1 MNILEIFTNS
11 ILLIITLD
19 NELWDIIL
27 LSLFVSFTAL
37 IIASLL
43 GFIVGYYFAI
53 YNFYFKK
60 IILIIINSLMGI
72 PPVVVGLIVYFIF
85 ASGGPLGILQL
96 VYTPSAMIIAQTI
109 IIFPIIASLS
119 HEIFSKNW
127 FEFKDQIR
135 SLNIP
140 FWGSVKLLFNH
151 SYFLLITTLLS
162 AFGRAISE
170 VGAVMIVGGNIDH
183 YTRVMTTAISLETR
197 MGNLEYAMALGLVLI
212 SITIIIYSLV
222 YLSVSY
228 THLTLPTKA

>member
-96 VYTPSAMIIAQTI
+96 LYTPSAMIIAQTI
-109 IIFPIIASLS
+109 IIFPIITSLS
-119 HEIFSKNW
+119 NEIFSKNW

-222 YLSVSY
+222 YLLNNRSI
-228 THLTLPTKA
+228 K

>member
-43 GFIVGYYFAI
+43 GFIVGYFFAI

-85 ASGGPLGILQL
+85 ASGGPLGILKL
-96 VYTPSAMIIAQTI
+96 LYTPSAMIIAQTI

-222 YLSVSY
+222 YLLNNRSI
-228 THLTLPTKA
+228 K

>member
-37 IIASLL
+37 IIASCL

-53 YNFYFKK
+53 YNFNFKK
-60 IILIIINSLMGI
+60 IILILLNSLMGI

-96 VYTPSAMIIAQTI
+96 LYTPSAMIIAQTI

-222 YLSVSY
+222 YLLNNRSI
-228 THLTLPTKA
+228 K

>member
-27 LSLFVSFTAL
+27 LSLFVSFTAI

-96 VYTPSAMIIAQTI
+96 LYTPSAMIIAQTI

-222 YLSVSY
+222 YLLNNRSI
-228 THLTLPTKA
+228 K

>member
-53 YNFYFKK
+53 YNFYVEK

-96 VYTPSAMIIAQTI
+96 LYTPSAMIIAQTI

-222 YLSVSY
+222 YLLNNRSI
-228 THLTLPTKA
+228 K

>member
-60 IILIIINSLMGI
+60 IILIFINSLMGI

-96 VYTPSAMIIAQTI
+96 LYTPSAMIIAQTI

-222 YLSVSY
+222 YLLNNRSI
-228 THLTLPTKA
+228 K

>member
-1 MNILEIFTNS
+1 MNILEIFINS
-11 ILLIITLD
+11 ILLIITFD
-19 NELWDIIL
+19 IELWDIII

-37 IIASLL
+37 IIASIL
-43 GFIVGYYFAI
+43 GFLIGYFFAL
-53 YNFYFKK
+53 YNFYFKQ
-60 IILIIINSLMGI
+60 IILVFLNSLMGI

-85 ASGGPLGILQL
+85 ASGGPLGVLQL
-96 VYTPSAMIIAQTI
+96 LYTPTAMIVAQTI
-109 IIFPIIASLS
+109 IIFPIVASLS
-119 HEIFSKNW
+119 HEIFLKNW
-127 FEFKDQIR
+127 QEFRDQIR

-140 FWGSVKLLFNH
+140 FFGSFKILIKH

-212 SITIIIYSLV
+212 SLTIIIYSVV
-222 YLSVSY
+222 YL
-228 THLTLPTKA
+228 LNNTKLK

>member
-43 GFIVGYYFAI
+43 GFIVGYFFAI

-96 VYTPSAMIIAQTI
+96 LYTPSAMIIAQTI

-127 FEFKDQIR
+127 IEFKDQIR

-151 SYFLLITTLLS
+151 SYFLLITTILS

-222 YLSVSY
+222 YLLNNRSI
-228 THLTLPTKA
+228 K

>member
-53 YNFYFKK
+53 YNFNFKK

-72 PPVVVGLIVYFIF
+72 PPVEVGLIVYFIF

-96 VYTPSAMIIAQTI
+96 LYTPSAMIIAQTI

-222 YLSVSY
+222 YLLNNRSI
-228 THLTLPTKA
+228 K

>member
-96 VYTPSAMIIAQTI
+96 LYTPSAMIIAQTI

-127 FEFKDQIR
+127 IEFKDQIR

-222 YLSVSY
+222 YLLNNRSD
-228 THLTLPTKA
+228 K

>member
-96 VYTPSAMIIAQTI
+96 LYTPSAMIIAQTI

-222 YLSVSY
+222 YLLNNR
-228 THLTLPTKA
+228 TIK

>member
-1 MNILEIFTNS
+1 MNILEIFINS

-96 VYTPSAMIIAQTI
+96 LYTPSAMIIAQTI
-109 IIFPIIASLS
+109 IIFPIITSLS

-222 YLSVSY
+222 YLLNNRSI
-228 THLTLPTKA
+228 K

>member
-43 GFIVGYYFAI
+43 GFIVWYYFAI

-96 VYTPSAMIIAQTI
+96 LYTPSAMIIAQTI

-222 YLSVSY
+222 YLLNNRSI
-228 THLTLPTKA
+228 K

>member
-19 NELWDIIL
+19 SELWDIIL

-37 IIASLL
+37 IFASLL

-96 VYTPSAMIIAQTI
+96 LYTPSAMIIAQTI

-140 FWGSVKLLFNH
+140 FLGSVKLLFNH

-222 YLSVSY
+222 YLLNNRSI
-228 THLTLPTKA
+228 K

>member
-11 ILLIITLD
+11 VLLIITLD

-96 VYTPSAMIIAQTI
+96 LYTPSAMIIAQTI

-222 YLSVSY
+222 YLLNNRSI
-228 THLTLPTKA
+228 K

>member
-19 NELWDIIL
+19 IELWDIIL

-43 GFIVGYYFAI
+43 GFIVGYFFAI

-96 VYTPSAMIIAQTI
+96 LYTPSAMIIAQTI

-222 YLSVSY
+222 YLLNNRSI
-228 THLTLPTKA
+228 K

>member
-1 MNILEIFTNS
+1 MNILEIFINS
-11 ILLIITLD
+11 ILLIISLD
-19 NELWDIIL
+19 QELWDIIL

-37 IIASLL
+37 IIASIIGLL
-43 GFIVGYYFAI
+43 IGYFFALN
-53 YNFYFKK
+53 NFYFKK
-60 IILIIINSLMGI
+60 IILVLLNSLMGI

-85 ASGGPLGILQL
+85 ASGGPLGVLQL
-96 VYTPSAMIIAQTI
+96 LYTPTAMIIAQTI
-109 IIFPIIASLS
+109 IIFPIVASLS
-119 HEIFSKNW
+119 HEIFLKNW
-127 FEFKDQIR
+127 LEFKDQIR

-140 FWGSVKLLFNH
+140 FWGSVKLLIKH

-212 SITIIIYSLV
+212 SLTIIIYSIV
-222 YLSVSY
+222 YL
-228 THLTLPTKA
+228 LNKRN

>member
-1 MNILEIFTNS
+1 MNILEIFINS
-11 ILLIITLD
+11 IILIISFD
-19 NELWDIIL
+19 KQLWDIII

-37 IIASLL
+37 IIASIF
-43 GFIVGYYFAI
+43 GFLIGYVFAL
-53 YNFYFKK
+53 YDFYFKK
-60 IILIIINSLMGI
+60 IILVVLNSLMGI

-85 ASGGPLGILQL
+85 ASGGPLGVFQL
-96 VYTPSAMIIAQTI
+96 LYTPTAMIIAQTI
-109 IIFPIIASLS
+109 IIFPIVVSLS
-119 HEIFSKNW
+119 HEIFLKNW
-127 FEFKDQIR
+127 IEFRDQIR

-140 FWGSVKLLFNH
+140 FFGSVLLLIKH

-212 SITIIIYSLV
+212 SLTIIIYSVV
-222 YLSVSY
+222 YL
-228 THLTLPTKA
+228 LNKRK

>member
-1 MNILEIFTNS
+1 MNILEIFINS
-11 ILLIITLD
+11 ILLIISLD
-19 NELWDIIL
+19 TELWDIII

-37 IIASLL
+37 IIASIL
-43 GFIVGYYFAI
+43 GFLIGYFFAL
-53 YNFYFKK
+53 YNFYFKQ
-60 IILIIINSLMGI
+60 IILVFLNSLMGI

-85 ASGGPLGILQL
+85 ASGGPLGVLQL
-96 VYTPSAMIIAQTI
+96 LYTPTAMIVAQTI
-109 IIFPIIASLS
+109 IIFPIVASLS
-119 HEIFSKNW
+119 HEIFLKNW
-127 FEFKDQIR
+127 QEFRDQIR

-140 FWGSVKLLFNH
+140 FFGSFKILIKH

-212 SITIIIYSLV
+212 SLTIIIYSIV
-222 YLSVSY
+222 YL
-228 THLTLPTKA
+228 LNNKKLK

>member
-27 LSLFVSFTAL
+27 LSLFVSFTGL

-96 VYTPSAMIIAQTI
+96 LYTPSAMIIAQTI

-222 YLSVSY
+222 YLLNNRSI
-228 THLTLPTKA
+228 K

>member
-43 GFIVGYYFAI
+43 GFMVGYYFAI

-96 VYTPSAMIIAQTI
+96 LYTPSAMIIAQTI

-222 YLSVSY
+222 YLLNNRSI
-228 THLTLPTKA
+228 K